1 METTKAHL
9 NKTELNDRVLWYD
22 GDSTFPS
29 DNIYQALVPGVDVLF
44 VDQLTEDIE
53 HYNNLV
59 QPEHRIR
66 VKDSVGD
73 LDKSWNI
80 PEYYMTLNLVTYF
93 SDRLSEIQHLFDD
106 DEYEKRQCRTAVEIS
121 LYRKLNLENTL
132 RAIIYIINT
141 LESKEIVWGVGRG
154 SSVSSYLL
162 YLIGVHDVDSV
173 LYELDIHD
181 FLRL

>member
-1 METTKAHL
+1 MGHTKAL
-9 NKTELNDRVLWYD
+9 SNNTQLKDRTLWFD
-22 GDSTFPS
+22 GDSTFS
-29 DNIYQALVPGVDVLF
+29 SHNIYQALVPGVDVLF
-44 VDQLTEDIE
+44 VDELTQDVEQ
-53 HYNNLV
+53 YNKLV
-59 QPEHRIR
+59 RPEHQIR
-66 VKDSVGD
+66 VKDSIRD

-80 PEYYMTLNLVTYF
+80 PDEYKTLNLIEYF
-93 SDRLSEIQHLFDD
+93 ADRLSEVKDQFDLH
-106 DEYEKRQCRTAVEIS
+106 EYEKRQCRTAVEIS
-121 LYRKLNLENTL
+121 LYRKLNLENTI

-173 LYELDIHD
+173 LYDLDIHD